1 MTSPAD
7 SPVILGENRILII
20 HFCSAKSRDRSRA
33 FKYTTRDKLL
43 ALLRDVEDALKDS
56 TEIEKLAFQE
66 RGVPGKGLWSR
77 ALIGSVSD
85 RVVSDEELEQLEE
98 QFRDGLLSDISTIDR
113 FLIVRGG
120 NLGGNIKAAR
130 NEAA

>member
-77 ALIGSVSD
+77 G
-85 RVVSDEELEQLEE
+85 
-98 QFRDGLLSDISTIDR
+98 DISTIDR
-113 FLIVRGG
+113 FLIIRGG